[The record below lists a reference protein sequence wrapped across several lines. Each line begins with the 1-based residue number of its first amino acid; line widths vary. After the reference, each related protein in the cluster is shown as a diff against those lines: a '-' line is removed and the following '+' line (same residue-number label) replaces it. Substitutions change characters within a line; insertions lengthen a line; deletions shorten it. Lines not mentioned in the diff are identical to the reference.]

1 MEKCFRALDHTGDLG
16 VEVWG
21 QDWPS
26 LFENACL
33 ALVDS
38 LAEIESIQPLQHQ
51 GWLLEAETR
60 ETLLVHQLEE
70 ILYRMDAEGMVFS
83 KFRIK
88 MPDAQG
94 LICEAW
100 GEPLDRNRHGFK
112 TELKAVT
119 YHELKLW
126 QELDGRCLARII
138 FDV

>member
-1 MEKCFRALDHTGDLG
+1 MEKCFRALEHTGDLG

-21 QDWPS
+21 QDWPV

-33 ALVDS
+33 ALVDL
-38 LAEIESIQPLQHQ
+38 LAETETIQPVQHHS
-51 GWLLEAETR
+51 WLLEAENR
-60 ETLLVHQLEE
+60 ETLLVRQLEE

-119 YHELKLW
+119 YHGLKLW
-126 QELDGRCLARII
+126 QEPEGRCLARII